1 MTEHQSR
8 LQTPLGRVRGAG
20 SAKGGTHHWWMQR
33 VTSLS
38 LLPLMIWFAF
48 SIAAKA
54 GAPWEVMAE
63 WIGRPVNAVLLI
75 VLIAVGFYHTASG
88 LQVVVEDYVRP
99 ERAVMLSNLA
109 IKAVCVL
116 LGLLAALS
124 VLRLAI

>member
-1 MTEHQSR
+1 MTEHQTR

>member
-1 MTEHQSR
+1 MSEHQTR

-33 VTSLS
+33 VTSLAM
-38 LLPLMIWFAF
+38 LPLMLWLAF
-48 SIAAKA
+48 SLAAKA

-75 VLIAVGFYHTASG
+75 VLTAVGFYHTAHG
-88 LQVVVEDYVRP
+88 LQVVVEDYIRP